1 MTIATKSHGTLLK
14 IGSGGTGAAPAT
26 ITSTAMNAG
35 PGSDMTLVTCSGAHG
50 LDDGD
55 ITTIAGVSGAGSTAA
70 NGTWRALRVT
80 SLIFLIPVRTT
91 GAGSDG
97 TSTEQAETF
106 ATVAEVGD
114 IKGPELT
121 RDDIEA
127 TTHDS
132 PNDFEELISGLKKS
146 GNVTFKINWNPSN
159 PTHAGAG
166 SLWGR
171 YGDGIAT
178 NFQILTP
185 RGDILA
191 FTAGVAG
198 IGPDYP
204 VNGLISADITLKVTG
219 EVVLTPA

>member
-1 MTIATKSHGTLLK
+1 MTIATKSHGTFLK
-14 IGSGGTGAAPAT
+14 MGAGGSAGSPIT
-26 ITSTAMNAG
+26 ITSTAKGAG
-35 PGSDMTLVTCSGAHG
+35 PGSDMTLVTCATAHG
-50 LDDGD
+50 LDNGD
-55 ITTIAGVSGAGSTAA
+55 ITTIASVTGTGATPA

-80 SLIFLIPVRTT
+80 DVTFLIPVATT
-91 GAGSDG
+91 GAGSGG
-97 TSTEQAETF
+97 TSTEQAESFT
-106 ATVAEVGD
+106 TIAEVGD
-114 IKGPELT
+114 IKGPELS

-146 GNVTFKINWNPSN
+146 GNVTFKVNWNPSN

-171 YGDGIAT
+171 YGDGIET
-178 NFQILTP
+178 NFQIVTP
-185 RGDILA
+185 RGDIIA
-191 FTAGVAG
+191 FAAGVAG
-198 IGPDYP
+198 IGPDFP